1 LNRFIKLTDAW
12 GAWVAQSV
20 GRPGLDSGSGRGVGF
35 VGSSAVS
42 GSMLGGESA

>member
-12 GAWVAQSV
+12 GTWVAQSV
-20 GRPGLDSGSGRGVGF
+20 EHPSLDSGSGHDVRF